1 MRGVIE
7 NERRLMRAVR
17 ELPQQAPTLLDTS
30 EVFTVL
36 DATKAFTLY
45 LVRRQKWVKILEYG

>member
-1 MRGVIE
+1 
-7 NERRLMRAVR
+7 MRAVR
-17 ELPQQAPTLLDTS
+17 ELRQQAPTLLDTS

-45 LVRRQKWVKILEYG
+45 LVRRQKWVEIKECG

>member
-45 LVRRQKWVKILEYG
+45 LVRRQKWVEIK